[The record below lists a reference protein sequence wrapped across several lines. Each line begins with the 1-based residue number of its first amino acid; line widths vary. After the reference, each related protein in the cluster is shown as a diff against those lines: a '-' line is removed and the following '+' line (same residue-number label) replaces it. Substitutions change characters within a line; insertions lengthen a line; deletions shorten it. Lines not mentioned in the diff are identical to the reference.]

1 MWIKMISVDENNDE
15 VRVLRCVMKK
25 VIDVN
30 DKCKWSV
37 IR

>member
-1 MWIKMISVDENNDE
+1 MISVDENNDE

-30 DKCKWSV
+30 DKCK
-37 IR
+37 